1 MVEKKVDALLA
12 NQAQGPA
19 GHAGARLRAEL
30 AGKKQRLPLLG
41 GNDDTANRQYIKEFV
56 LRDNADLG
64 RKYGLA
70 YAEQYHYIGPESSP
84 VDDYVKQHA
93 VPL

>member
-1 MVEKKVDALLA
+1 MSRYCLLLA
-12 NQAQGPA
+12 ASM
-19 GHAGARLRAEL
+19 
-30 AGKKQRLPLLG
+30 LLGCG

-56 LRDNADLG
+56 LRDNAELG